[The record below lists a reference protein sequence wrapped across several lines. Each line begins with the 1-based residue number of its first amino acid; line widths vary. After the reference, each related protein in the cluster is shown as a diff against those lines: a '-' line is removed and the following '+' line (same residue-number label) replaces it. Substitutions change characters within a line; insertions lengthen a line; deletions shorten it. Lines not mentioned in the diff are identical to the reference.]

1 MKFDLEGWFPSQ
13 ADAEDVGMCV
23 AKTQSHVLF
32 ASCIYLENR
41 TTAYIDSGKCPTCF
55 QVFWNS
61 LILLTLVVFFTSLI
75 AQYHGDLLPAIQL
88 APKFQFLWSNLI
100 HRRYMR
106 SWCLPFCPPSH
117 VDILMIWYEQIA
129 LYDSDLITPVYPRRK
144 QTGLSFH
151 IDMLLASISPYP
163 QPLDGLHAFSPS
175 IPIKI
180 SPSMKQIV
188 PALGFA
194 ILDSIWSP
202 SACQSWTNVSQNW
215 RETLKEALVFGGK
228 TCFLWLKV
236 HGWLS
241 QFSTKKNHPS
251 REIED
256 YPPCWWFHGVF
267 FLQNKGP
274 LLAILPFLRQ
284 GEYKELVSCSTA
296 RTFNLEPWTSA
307 VATWRMKPALR
318 GPVGPVEFPHKGVTV
333 VHSGLAL

>member
-1 MKFDLEGWFPSQ
+1 
-13 ADAEDVGMCV
+13 
-23 AKTQSHVLF
+23 
-32 ASCIYLENR
+32 
-41 TTAYIDSGKCPTCF
+41 
-55 QVFWNS
+55 
-61 LILLTLVVFFTSLI
+61 
-75 AQYHGDLLPAIQL
+75 
-88 APKFQFLWSNLI
+88 
-100 HRRYMR
+100 MR

-117 VDILMIWYEQIA
+117 VDILMIWYEQTA

-144 QTGLSFH
+144 QTGLSFQ

-163 QPLDGLHAFSPS
+163 EPLDGLHAFSPS

-241 QFSTKKNHPS
+241 QFSTKKTIHPVKL
-251 REIED
+251 RIIRPADGLME
-256 YPPCWWFHGVF
+256 F
-267 FLQNKGP
+267 FFCKTRGP
-274 LLAILPFLRQ
+274 FWRFWRFYARASTKSWSP
-284 GEYKELVSCSTA
+284 VPTA

>member
-1 MKFDLEGWFPSQ
+1 M
-13 ADAEDVGMCV
+13 
-23 AKTQSHVLF
+23 AKIATSWCN
-32 ASCIYLENR
+32 SI
-41 TTAYIDSGKCPTCF
+41 G
-55 QVFWNS
+55 QV
-61 LILLTLVVFFTSLI
+61 
-75 AQYHGDLLPAIQL
+75 P
-88 APKFQFLWSNLI
+88 I

-117 VDILMIWYEQIA
+117 VDILMVWYEQTA

-144 QTGLSFH
+144 QTGLSFQ

-241 QFSTKKNHPS
+241 QFSTKKTIHPVKLRIIRPADGFMEFFFAKQGAPS
-251 REIED
+251 GD
-256 YPPCWWFHGVF
+256 FGVF
-267 FLQNKGP
+267 TPGRVQRVGFLFQLHGLSISSPGHPQSQREGWSQRWGVQSVQLSFPIKG
-274 LLAILPFLRQ
+274 LLWSI
-284 GEYKELVSCSTA
+284 
-296 RTFNLEPWTSA
+296 
-307 VATWRMKPALR
+307 
-318 GPVGPVEFPHKGVTV
+318 VGW
-333 VHSGLAL
+333 LCR